1 MKEKKTYYHTII
13 NLLIFL
19 IFVTIFLEELNIKL
33 IKKGK

>member
-1 MKEKKTYYHTII
+1 MKEKKTYYHII
-13 NLLIFL
+13 NQLIFL